1 MPFNLSTDDILN
13 FIRAKQDYAPL
24 IIFLMALGETIIV
37 VSIFI
42 PSTFLL
48 IAIGGLMAASGVP
61 LLPSLLAGA
70 LGASL
75 GFSLMYIL
83 SATMQGRILTMW
95 PVRNYSDIVARA
107 QDFTRRWGVVG
118 VFLGHFMG
126 PIRVIIPIVAGLSRM
141 PPSAFMAANIVGSFG
156 WICVFFAPSHLL
168 ISSEWFRTH
177 FAESYGMIQGL
188 LPLPK

>member
-1 MPFNLSTDDILN
+1 MPFNLTTDDILT
-13 FIRAKQDYAPL
+13 FIRANQAYAPL

-37 VSIFI
+37 LSIFI
-42 PSTFLL
+42 PSTFML

-75 GFSLMYIL
+75 GFSLMYL
-83 SATMQGRILTMW
+83 MSATMQGRILTMW
-95 PVRNYSDIVARA
+95 PVRNYTETVAKA

-118 VFLGHFMG
+118 VFIGHFAG
-126 PIRVIIPIVAGLSRM
+126 PIRVLIPIVAGISRM
-141 PPSAFMAANIVGSFG
+141 PPAAFMAANIVGAFG

-168 ISSEWFRTH
+168 VSSEWFRTH
-177 FAESYGMIQGL
+177 FAESFTLLKGI
-188 LPLPK
+188 LPLP